1 MKVILRANVEGV
13 GNTGDLVDVANG
25 YAQNFLMPKGLAM
38 RATEGAATQAE
49 AMQRSQ
55 ELRGVKEREGAE
67 EIGQQLQAQ
76 TIAIQARVGQDE
88 QLYGSVTTSEIA
100 EAVQAQTGI
109 VLDRRDMSLEEPIR
123 TVGTHQ
129 VDMRLHSAVRIQIT
143 IEVSALDGNL
153 SK

>member
-55 ELRGVKEREGAE
+55 ELRGVKAREGAE

-129 VDMRLHSAVRIQIT
+129 VDMRLHSDVRIQIT
-143 IEVSALDGNL
+143 IEVSALD
-153 SK
+153 

>member
-76 TIAIQARVGQDE
+76 TIAIQARVGHGE

-129 VDMRLHSAVRIQIT
+129 VDMRLHSDVRIQIT
-143 IEVSALDGNL
+143 IEVSALD
-153 SK
+153 

>member
-67 EIGQQLQAQ
+67 ELGQQLQAQ

-129 VDMRLHSAVRIQIT
+129 VDMRLHSDVRIQIT
-143 IEVSALDGNL
+143 IEVSPVD
-153 SK
+153 

>member
-38 RATEGAATQAE
+38 RATEGAASQAE

-67 EIGQQLQAQ
+67 ELGEQLQAQ

-123 TVGTHQ
+123 TVGIHQ
-129 VDMRLHSAVRIQIT
+129 VDMRLHSDVRIQIT
-143 IEVSALDGNL
+143 IEVSPVD
-153 SK
+153 

>member
-67 EIGQQLQAQ
+67 ELGQQLQAQ
-76 TIAIQARVGQDE
+76 TIAIQARVGQDD

-129 VDMRLHSAVRIQIT
+129 VDMRLHSDVRIQIT
-143 IEVSALDGNL
+143 IEVSPVD
-153 SK
+153 

>member
-100 EAVQAQTGI
+100 EAVHAQTGI

-129 VDMRLHSAVRIQIT
+129 VDMRLHSDVRIQIT
-143 IEVSALDGNL
+143 IEVSPVD
-153 SK
+153 

>member
-1 MKVILRANVEGV
+1 MKVILRSNVEGV
-13 GNTGDLVDVANG
+13 GSTGDVVDVANG

-38 RATEGAATQAE
+38 RATQGAANQAE

-55 ELRGVKEREGAE
+55 ELRDVKEQADAE
-67 EIGQQLQAQ
+67 ELGQQLQAQ
-76 TIAIQARVGQDE
+76 TIAIQARVGQDD

-109 VLDRRDMSLEEPIR
+109 VLDRRDMSLEQPIR

-129 VDMRLHSAVRIQIT
+129 VDMRLHSDVRIQIT
-143 IEVSALDGNL
+143 IEVSPVD
-153 SK
+153 

>member
-100 EAVQAQTGI
+100 EAVHAQTGI
-109 VLDRRDMSLEEPIR
+109 VLDRRDMSLEAPIR

-129 VDMRLHSAVRIQIT
+129 VDMRLHSDVRIQIT
-143 IEVSALDGNL
+143 IEVSALD
-153 SK
+153 

>member
-1 MKVILRANVEGV
+1 MKVILRSNVEGV
-13 GNTGDLVDVANG
+13 GSTGDVVDVANG

-38 RATEGAATQAE
+38 RATQGAANQAE

-55 ELRGVKEREGAE
+55 ELRDVKEQADAE
-67 EIGQQLQAQ
+67 ELGQQLQAQ
-76 TIAIQARVGQDE
+76 TIAIQARVGQDD

-109 VLDRRDMSLEEPIR
+109 ALDRRDMSLEQPIR

-129 VDMRLHSAVRIQIT
+129 VDMRLHSDIRIQIT
-143 IEVSALDGNL
+143 IEVSPVD
-153 SK
+153 

>member
-38 RATEGAATQAE
+38 RATEGAATQAA
-49 AMQRSQ
+49 AMQPSPA
-55 ELRGVKEREGAE
+55 LRGVKEREGAE
-67 EIGQQLQAQ
+67 ELGQQLQAQ

-129 VDMRLHSAVRIQIT
+129 VDMRLHSDVRIQIT
-143 IEVSALDGNL
+143 IEVSALD
-153 SK
+153 

>member
-129 VDMRLHSAVRIQIT
+129 VDMRLHSDVRIQIT
-143 IEVSALDGNL
+143 IEVSALD
-153 SK
+153 

>member
-1 MKVILRANVEGV
+1 MKVILRSNVEGV
-13 GNTGDLVDVANG
+13 GNTGELVDVANG

-129 VDMRLHSAVRIQIT
+129 VDMRLHSDVRIQIT
-143 IEVSALDGNL
+143 IEVSALD
-153 SK
+153 

>member
-38 RATEGAATQAE
+38 RATDGAATQAE

-67 EIGQQLQAQ
+67 ELGQQLQAQ
-76 TIAIQARVGQDE
+76 TIAIQARVGQDG

-129 VDMRLHSAVRIQIT
+129 VDMRLHSDVRIQIT
-143 IEVSALDGNL
+143 IEVSALD
-153 SK
+153 

>member
-38 RATEGAATQAE
+38 RATEGAASQAE

-67 EIGQQLQAQ
+67 ELGQQLQAQ

-123 TVGTHQ
+123 TVGIHQ
-129 VDMRLHSAVRIQIT
+129 VDMRLHSDVRIQIT
-143 IEVSALDGNL
+143 IEVSPVD
-153 SK
+153 